1 MARSHSYL
9 KSVLCLHENPSLPE
23 HVPGC
28 LPRTGVWAGE
38 LWASVALAP
47 KAGTSTG
54 NHFPRS
60 GDGSVSLDVQACSV
74 AGMKWYYGAV
84 EAESLQSWPGV
95 LCVLSRSSHTR
106 LFVTS

>member
-1 MARSHSYL
+1 M
-9 KSVLCLHENPSLPE
+9 
-23 HVPGC
+23 
-28 LPRTGVWAGE
+28 WAGE

-47 KAGTSTG
+47 KVGTSTR

-74 AGMKWYYGAV
+74 AGMKWCEGAV

-95 LCVLSRSSHTR
+95 LCMLSRSSQIH
-106 LFVTS
+106 LFVTP